1 MTDAARGIRSTEAA
15 PDGLGGL
22 DALVAAAYEAGTG
35 ARPWEDVCDAMLAA
49 FDLWGVQ
56 ILGIFKANGSA
67 VFSYER
73 GGPPPEA
80 RLQYIT
86 TFHALNPRI
95 DHAAGVPLGG
105 WFHDH
110 EHFDETF
117 VATHPFFRD
126 FLVPYGGRHMS
137 ATKLLDTDEVMVF
150 VGLHRSIHMRPMSP
164 AETARFDRVRAALSR
179 ALLLHLDVQRRQT
192 ARPADHV
199 LLDALDLPVIS
210 VHATRLI
217 GYRNP
222 AADRLLRSGGA
233 LCEREGFLDAVTLA
247 DSRALAGALY
257 ALHVEPT
264 ASRESPPDRHVLR
277 LDPVGGRP
285 EQLVVLVPIGPEAAM
300 HAFGDRPGALVIA
313 QTLGHAQPLDP
324 ALIAMAFGLTPTES
338 RVAAAIAAGQSP
350 ERIATERGVALATV
364 RAQLRT
370 IHEKTGA
377 SRQSD
382 LVRRLLS
389 LPRFADPGD
398 AGDPRGT

>member
-1 MTDAARGIRSTEAA
+1 VTGVA
-15 PDGLGGL
+15 GGEHPAEPVL
-22 DALVAAAYEAGTG
+22 DALVGIAYEAGAGT
-35 ARPWEDVCDAMLAA
+35 RPWEDVCDAMIAA

-56 ILGIFKANGSA
+56 ILGVFKANGSA

-95 DHAAGVPLGG
+95 ARAAGVPLGG

-110 EHFDETF
+110 EHFDDTF

-137 ATKLLDTDEVMVF
+137 ATKLVDTDEVIVF

-164 AETARFDRVRAALSR
+164 VEIARFDVVRAALSR
-179 ALLLHLDVQRRQT
+179 ALLLHLDVQRRQP

-257 ALHVEPT
+257 ALNSATP
-264 ASRESPPDRHVLR
+264 ASGESPPERRVLR
-277 LDPVGGRP
+277 MDPVGGRP
-285 EQLVVLVPIGPEAAM
+285 EQLVVLLPVRPETTM
-300 HAFGDRPGALVIA
+300 HAFGDQPGALVIA
-313 QTLGHAQPLDP
+313 QTLGPSAPLDP
-324 ALIAMAFGLTPTES
+324 VLVSMAFGLTPTEA
-338 RVAAAIAAGQSP
+338 RVAVALAAGHTP
-350 ERIATERGVALATV
+350 ERIAAERGVALATV

-377 SRQSD
+377 SRQAD

-389 LPRFADPGD
+389 LPRFVDPGD
-398 AGDPRGT
+398 ARDMRGT